1 MGHNREEPLRCVE
14 FFAGLGGYSC
24 ALRQASLDRDR
35 DRDRDS
41 LPPVQVVAAYEV
53 DQVCCNVF
61 EHNHGLRPSNKSIE
75 TLDAAALSAHC
86 ADLWVLSPPCQ
97 PFTRGGACRL
107 SARKHVF
114 TATILVDGERC
125 RLL

>member
-24 ALRQASLDRDR
+24 ALRQA
-35 DRDRDS
+35 S

-75 TLDAAALSAHC
+75 TLDAAALSAHR

-97 PFTRGGACRL
+97 PFTRGGA
-107 SARKHVF
+107 
-114 TATILVDGERC
+114 
-125 RLL
+125 